1 MRKFCEFIDKTYKV
15 FFYISAFFLAA
26 MFLVC
31 AYSVFSRFIGSP
43 SKWADELIR
52 FLMVFMAFSGAP
64 YLICTRGDL
73 KVDLTE
79 IFFSHKTKLL
89 YVTRMIGHLILTVI
103 LLYLIFPTFEMAMKN
118 MDTTTTGL
126 EWTMGY
132 IYLIM
137 PVSFFFCLIAELK
150 NIIQIYV
157 LPKKADASMKGE
169 N

>member
-1 MRKFCEFIDKTYKV
+1 MQKFCDFTDKVYKT

-26 MFLVC
+26 MLIVC
-31 AYSVFSRFIGSP
+31 AYSVFSRFAGSP

-79 IFFSHKTKLL
+79 IFFSKKTKLL
-89 YVTRMIGHLILTVI
+89 YITRLIGHLILTVI

-132 IYLIM
+132 IYMVM
-137 PVSFFFCLIAELK
+137 PISFVFCLIAEIK
-150 NIIQIYV
+150 NLIQLYV
-157 LPKKADASMKGE
+157 LPRTAAAKGE